1 MERGRA
7 LRLMVMRREV
17 VRWRH
22 GAGHVFTGF
31 AAAALWLAVMKRLGA
46 GFVGRNTVVVIIVI
60 ALPFAGCIET
70 KASSLRKADP
80 AECFWSCAAAHC
92 L

>member
-1 MERGRA
+1 
-7 LRLMVMRREV
+7 MVMRRDV

-22 GAGHVFTGF
+22 GAGHVSTGF
-31 AAAALWLAVMKRLGA
+31 AAAALWLTTMKRLGA
-46 GFVGRNTVVVIIVI
+46 GFVDWNTVVIVI
-60 ALPFAGCIET
+60 VLPFVDCIET
-70 KASSLRKADP
+70 ETSRLRKADT